1 MPYKLVQSISS
12 LASYTAYIA
21 NSGPHDIILLLLFT
35 ITVQTLTNEGWVE
48 ENYMY
53 IRTISLTMN

>member
-21 NSGPHDIILLLLFT
+21 NSGPHDIIVIIIYHYLPLLQV
-35 ITVQTLTNEGWVE
+35 IHQ
-48 ENYMY
+48 
-53 IRTISLTMN
+53 